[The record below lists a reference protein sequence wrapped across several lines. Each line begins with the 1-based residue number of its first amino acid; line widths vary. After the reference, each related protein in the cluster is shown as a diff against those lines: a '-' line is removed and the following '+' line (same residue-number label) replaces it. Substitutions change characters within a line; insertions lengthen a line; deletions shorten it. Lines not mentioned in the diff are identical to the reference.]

1 MEFNKPESLKLSGN
15 IAENFKLFK
24 DEVTIFFEATETILK
39 SQATQVARLLNLIG
53 TDGLKLYRSIKRPKD
68 EKETVET
75 ILKYLE
81 NYCIPRCNEI
91 MEHFKFFT
99 RKQLCEEKFD
109 KYYAELR
116 VLVKTCNFGE
126 IEDRLL
132 RTQIVLGIA
141 NKELQ
146 TRMLREELTLEK
158 TIQLC
163 QAVEQAELN
172 SKLLEDQTK
181 EIDVMEQYKKRTRD
195 QGDEQKQDRR
205 QIQTHNNGK
214 TDQDKVF
221 NCNKCGKQH
230 KFRECPAYGKEC
242 RICKKLNHFAY
253 KCKNKRQVDIV
264 ECESDNMS
272 IEYLALDEI
281 GNKDNNNMWFEKV
294 KINDINIEVK
304 IDTGAQ
310 LNVMSNKFYKT
321 LKTEIKS
328 SKVIIKVFGG
338 TIIKSLGK
346 VQVAVVGQSAKIITI
361 FEVVEYDGNPILGYK
376 DCKRLNYISELN
388 EIKEE
393 VSTENFIKKH
403 LDVFTGIGCFPDKV
417 KIKVKHGSVPIINSP
432 RRVPIKLME
441 KLKELLKK
449 LCYKKIIEKSKE
461 PSEWQNSLVV
471 IEKPDKSLRMCLDPR
486 DLNKNI
492 VREMV
497 EIPTLDEVRN
507 KLMNKKLYT
516 LVDLKDGFY
525 QCELE
530 EGSKRYCAF
539 STPYGTYNFNRLP
552 FGIACAPELFQQL
565 TNKYFGDIQNVC
577 VYIDDILVY
586 GKTKEEHDEALKK
599 VMDRARLL
607 NIKFN
612 PDKIQYQ
619 KNEIKYLGLKFSE
632 KGVEPDEDRIKAI
645 LELKSPTNLKELQ
658 SVLGMVN
665 YLRAFIPNMADIV
678 EPMRVL
684 LKKDSTWLWSD
695 NCERSFNT
703 LKNILSKIPILANYD
718 AKDEFRIQCDASQ
731 KAIGCCLFQKDKPVY
746 YASKCLSIT
755 EQGYA
760 QIEKEM
766 LAIKFSCIKF
776 HRLIYGQEVITVQT
790 DHQPLIPIM
799 NKELNKIP
807 NNRIK
812 RMRVNLMIYNLKVE
826 YCPGK
831 YLYVADLLSRNYK
844 QKIEKTDDTLKDIV
858 HTMEV
863 VNVKFENNKEGEFK
877 KAILED
883 NTLKLVEQYLR
894 EGWPKKINS
903 LGDIRHY
910 HKIRNE
916 LMLEKGLIYYGC
928 RLVVPRVMCKYI
940 IKKLHETHLGISKT
954 LKKSKQIFFW
964 PGMASDITNAISICE
979 TCIKFSSE
987 KIKEPL
993 KQHERPSVPF
1003 QKVGLDIAE
1012 IFGNNYL
1019 IIIDY
1024 YSRWLEVLKLKDKS
1038 SQSVIELLKGVFS
1051 RFGIPKQ
1058 VVADNNPCGSQ
1069 EFKTFATQ
1077 WLFEVILSSP
1087 YYAKSNGMAEKAVGI
1102 AKGMITKARYE
1113 KKDLN
1118 LFLLNYRNS
1127 PVAGLE
1133 YSPAQLLM
1141 ARELRTLSNFLNP
1154 NIFKPKLVNCAG
1166 EMKKQ
1171 EDYQKYWYDKTAG
1184 PEEKLF
1190 TEGEK
1195 VYIYDKFK
1203 KEWDEGEIIKKT
1215 KWPRSYY
1222 VKNAKGKVLRRNN
1235 SYIKKKF
1242 KIKDNSI
1249 INDDFMN
1256 IDEKEDDDS
1265 KKDNNKD
1272 DSIESK
1278 GSGSQIL
1285 ITGNN
1290 NKKQLEVSKKKE
1302 VTGSVIT
1309 RAGRQIKKPN
1319 KLNL

>member
-1 MEFNKPESLKLSGN
+1 MEFNKPECLKLSGN

-24 DEVTIFFEATETILK
+24 DEVIIFFEATETIK
-39 SQATQVARLLNLIG
+39 KPQPTQVARLLNLLG
-53 TDGLKLYRSIKRPKD
+53 TEGLKLYRSIKLPVE

-75 ILKYLE
+75 ILKHLE
-81 NYCIPRCNEI
+81 NYCIPKCNEI

-99 RKQLCEEKFD
+99 RKQLCDENFD

-116 VLVKTCNFGE
+116 VLVQTRNFGTM
-126 IEDRLL
+126 EDKLL

-146 TRMLREELTLEK
+146 TRMLREELTLDK
-158 TIQLC
+158 AIQLC

-181 EIDVMEQYKKRTRD
+181 EVDVMEQYRRRPWN
-195 QGDEQKQDRR
+195 QGGEQKQDRR
-205 QIQTHNNGK
+205 QNQRYNNGRN
-214 TDQDKVF
+214 DQDKIF

-230 KFRECPAYGKEC
+230 KVRECPAYGKEC

-253 KCKNKRQVDIV
+253 KCKNNKQVDMV
-264 ECESDNMS
+264 ECENDNVS
-272 IEYLALDEI
+272 LEFLTLDEI
-281 GNKDNNNMWFEKV
+281 ANKDNKNTWLEKV
-294 KINDINIEVK
+294 KINNINTEIK

-310 LNVMSNKFYKT
+310 LNVMSSEFYKK
-321 LKTEIKS
+321 LNTEIKD
-328 SKVIIKVFGG
+328 SKVVIKVFGG

-346 VQVAVVGQSAKIITI
+346 VEVAVLGQSAQIITI
-361 FEVVEYDGNPILGYK
+361 FEVVKYDGKPILGYK
-376 DCKRLNYISELN
+376 DCKRFNYINELN

-393 VSTENFIKKH
+393 VNTEKFIKKH
-403 LDVFTGIGCFPDKV
+403 IDVFTGIGCFPDKV
-417 KIKVKHGSVPIINSP
+417 KIKVKHESVPIINSF

-441 KLKELLKK
+441 KLKELLKT
-449 LCYKKIIEKSKE
+449 LCSKKIIEKSKE

-497 EIPTLDEVRN
+497 EIQTLDEVRN
-507 KLMNKKLYT
+507 KLMNKKYYT

-530 EGSKRYCAF
+530 DCSKKYCAF

-599 VMDRARLL
+599 VMDKARLL

-612 PDKIQYQ
+612 PNKIQYK

-632 KGVEPDEDRIKAI
+632 KGVEPDEDRVKAI
-645 LELKSPTNLKELQ
+645 LDLKSPNNLKELQ

-678 EPMRVL
+678 EPMRAL
-684 LKKDSTWLWSD
+684 LKKDSYWLWSN

-703 LKNILSKIPILANYD
+703 LKSILSKIPILANHD

-731 KAIGCCLFQKDKPVY
+731 KAIGCCLFQKNKPVY

-766 LAIKFSCIKF
+766 LAIKFSCMKF

-844 QKIEKTDDTLKDIV
+844 QKVEKTDDTLKDIV
-858 HTMEV
+858 HAMEID
-863 VNVKFENNKEGEFK
+863 NLKFENNKEGEFK

-894 EGWPKKINS
+894 EGWPKK
-903 LGDIRHY
+903 
-910 HKIRNE
+910 
-916 LMLEKGLIYYGC
+916 LI
-928 RLVVPRVMCKYI
+928 V
-940 IKKLHETHLGISKT
+940 LGI
-954 LKKSKQIFFW
+954 
-964 PGMASDITNAISICE
+964 
-979 TCIKFSSE
+979 
-987 KIKEPL
+987 
-993 KQHERPSVPF
+993 
-1003 QKVGLDIAE
+1003 
-1012 IFGNNYL
+1012 
-1019 IIIDY
+1019 
-1024 YSRWLEVLKLKDKS
+1024 
-1038 SQSVIELLKGVFS
+1038 
-1051 RFGIPKQ
+1051 
-1058 VVADNNPCGSQ
+1058 
-1069 EFKTFATQ
+1069 
-1077 WLFEVILSSP
+1077 
-1087 YYAKSNGMAEKAVGI
+1087 
-1102 AKGMITKARYE
+1102 
-1113 KKDLN
+1113 
-1118 LFLLNYRNS
+1118 
-1127 PVAGLE
+1127 
-1133 YSPAQLLM
+1133 
-1141 ARELRTLSNFLNP
+1141 
-1154 NIFKPKLVNCAG
+1154 
-1166 EMKKQ
+1166 
-1171 EDYQKYWYDKTAG
+1171 
-1184 PEEKLF
+1184 
-1190 TEGEK
+1190 
-1195 VYIYDKFK
+1195 
-1203 KEWDEGEIIKKT
+1203 
-1215 KWPRSYY
+1215 
-1222 VKNAKGKVLRRNN
+1222 
-1235 SYIKKKF
+1235 
-1242 KIKDNSI
+1242 
-1249 INDDFMN
+1249 
-1256 IDEKEDDDS
+1256 
-1265 KKDNNKD
+1265 
-1272 DSIESK
+1272 
-1278 GSGSQIL
+1278 
-1285 ITGNN
+1285 
-1290 NKKQLEVSKKKE
+1290 
-1302 VTGSVIT
+1302 
-1309 RAGRQIKKPN
+1309 
-1319 KLNL
+1319 